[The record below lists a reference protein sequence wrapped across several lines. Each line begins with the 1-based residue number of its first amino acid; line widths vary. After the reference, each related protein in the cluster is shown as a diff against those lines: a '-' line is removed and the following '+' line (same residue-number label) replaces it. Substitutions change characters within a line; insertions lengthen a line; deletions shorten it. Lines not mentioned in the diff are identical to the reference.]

1 LKELNDPFIVKYID
15 AIQLNNRIYLV
26 LEYLEGGSLGSLVQ
40 KTPLEEKLVKKYIKQ
55 VLKGLE
61 YLHKHH
67 VAHRDLKGTN
77 ILLTKEGKA
86 KITDF
91 GVAIQVNDT
100 QKTLSSAGTPYWMA
114 PEAIINEAAT
124 SVECD
129 IWSLGCTVIELLTGN
144 PPYHDLMP
152 YPALFRIV

>member
-1 LKELNDPFIVKYID
+1 MVRKF
-15 AIQLNNRIYLV
+15 
-26 LEYLEGGSLGSLVQ
+26 
-40 KTPLEEKLVKKYIKQ
+40 IKQ
-55 VLKGLE
+55 ILKGLE

-114 PEAIINEAAT
+114 PEAVSSE
-124 SVECD
+124 
-129 IWSLGCTVIELLTGN
+129 G
-144 PPYHDLMP
+144 
-152 YPALFRIV
+152 